1 MKPRARRR
9 WWIASA
15 LALAALVAAGSC
27 SSFGP
32 PDMSRVFDGQTPP
45 QELRVSLDAGRELR
59 AWATGLEHGPLVLFI
74 HGSPGRWN
82 DFAYVMTDERLAA
95 RARLVS
101 VDRLG
106 WGGSAAGGLEPSLRE
121 QARALAQLLRSLAE
135 HRPAVVVGHSLGGPV
150 AARLAVDAPE
160 LVDALVLVAPSV
172 DPELETPTWFQQIGR
187 TRLVRAILPDVLR
200 RADDEIRPL
209 RADLE
214 ELAPRWRELRLPI
227 FVQQGLD
234 DALVPAANAD
244 FVERV
249 ATNAALVVER
259 LPDQGHL
266 IPWERP
272 AELAELILR
281 ALDAADALRGR

>member
-1 MKPRARRR
+1 MKLRVRR
-9 WWIASA
+9 WWIVGA

-32 PDMSRVFDGQTPP
+32 PDASRAFEGRTPP
-45 QELRVSLDAGRELR
+45 RELRVALNGGRELR
-59 AWATGLEHGPLVLFI
+59 AHATGVEHCPLVLFV
-74 HGSPGRWN
+74 HGSPGRWS

-106 WGGSAAGGLEPSLRE
+106 WGGSSAGALEPSMRE
-121 QARALAQLLRSLAE
+121 QAAALAELLRTLAE

-150 AARLAVDAPE
+150 AARLAMDAPE

-172 DPELETPTWFQQIGR
+172 DPELETPTWFQELGR
-187 TRLVRAILPDVLR
+187 TRLVRAILPDALR

-209 RADLE
+209 RAELE
-214 ELAPRWRELRLPI
+214 EMAPRWGDLRLPL

-249 ATNAALVVER
+249 ATNATLVVER

-272 AELAELILR
+272 AELATLILR
-281 ALDAADALRGR
+281 ALDAAEVAQER

>member
-1 MKPRARRR
+1 MKRRARR
-9 WWIASA
+9 WWIVGA

-32 PDMSRVFDGQTPP
+32 PDTSRAFAGRTPP
-45 QELRVSLDAGRELR
+45 RELRVELKGGRELR
-59 AWATGLEHGPLVLFI
+59 AHATGAEHCPLVLFV
-74 HGSPGRWN
+74 HGSPGRWR
-82 DFAYVMTDERLAA
+82 DFAFVMTDERLAA
-95 RARLVS
+95 RAKLVS

-106 WGGSAAGGLEPSLRE
+106 WGGSSAGALAPSMRE
-121 QARALAQLLRSLAE
+121 QAAALAELLRTLAE

-150 AARLAVDAPE
+150 AARLAMDAPE

-172 DPELETPTWFQQIGR
+172 DPELETPTWFQEIGR
-187 TRLVRAILPDVLR
+187 TRLVRVILPDALR

-209 RADLE
+209 RAELE
-214 ELAPRWRELRLPI
+214 EMAPRWVDLRLPI

-249 ATNAALVVER
+249 ATNATLVVER

-272 AELAELILR
+272 AELATLILR
-281 ALDAADALRGR
+281 ALDVVEAAQER